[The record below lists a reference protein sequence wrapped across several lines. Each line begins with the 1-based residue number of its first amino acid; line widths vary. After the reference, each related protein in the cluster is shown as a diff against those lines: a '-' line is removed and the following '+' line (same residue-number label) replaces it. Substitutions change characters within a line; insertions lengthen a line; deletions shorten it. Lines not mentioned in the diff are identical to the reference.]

1 MIDMSFKYL
10 DDILSLPVQTN
21 MRRMSPTISPSDSV
35 SLAVNEMVKNNIGAI
50 IVVMD
55 SKPVGILTER
65 DVLGKV
71 VLPLKDMNQTLVK
84 DVMSEPIILIEAGR
98 SIKEALDLM
107 HKHSIRRLA
116 VTKDGALVGLITE
129 RRLLE
134 RVLSDLLTPP

>member
-1 MIDMSFKYL
+1 MSSKYL

-35 SLAVNEMVKNNIGAI
+35 SLAVNEMVKNNIGAV
-50 IVVMD
+50 IVVID
-55 SKPVGILTER
+55 SKPVGIITER

-71 VLPLKDMNQTLVK
+71 VQPLKDMDQTLVK
-84 DVMSEPIILIEAGR
+84 DVMSEPIILIEANR

-116 VTKDGALVGLITE
+116 VTKDSALIGLITE